1 MKYIGR
7 TNEFGLFSE
16 DGSGYYGY
24 FIVIVDFGGLRDIR
38 HLSCLSCLSI
48 FHCIEYVKS
57 CVKGVF

>member
-24 FIVIVDFGGLRDIR
+24 FIVTAEFGVAECQFISLWVIY
-38 HLSCLSCLSI
+38 CV
-48 FHCIEYVKS
+48 EYINV
-57 CVKGVF
+57 